1 MDIQVNK
8 VERTGGRVAL
18 VELEVGGVVLGFRAP
33 GSLAYRYRNGHQVLD
48 RDSLYIPRLVW
59 CKAIRMAYGIFGR

>member
-8 VERTGGRVAL
+8 VERTGGQVAL
-18 VELEVGGVVLGFRAP
+18 VELEVGGVVIGFRAP
-33 GSLAYRYRNGHQVLD
+33 GQIAYRYREGQQVLD

-59 CKAIRMAYGIFGR
+59 GKVVRMSYGIFGR

>member
-18 VELEVGGVVLGFRAP
+18 VELEVGGVVFGFRAP
-33 GSLAYRYRNGHQVLD
+33 GCIAYRYKEGHQVLD

-59 CKAIRMAYGIFGR
+59 CRMVRMAYGIFGR